1 MRRIVESV
9 EITVMLLSKIPESMD
24 SRGETVFWDS
34 IMTNFVV
41 EWCCCFSRW
50 KEIWKVDN
58 KKLLSF
64 FASNSATFG
73 MRLFIL
79 NYTIVVKK
87 NEVLLYKIYERPAL
101 YISSVW
107 NIWRTWRIDELNYD
121 VNIQQLT
128 TRKKNGALPRLTIVC
143 WFQNICV
150 IVTDRIKSS
159 HIFKIRLFKGSG
171 KTQLIWDS

>member
-1 MRRIVESV
+1 MKQFFESQSWRILLLNDAVVSQDERRF
-9 EITVMLLSKIPESMD
+9 
-24 SRGETVFWDS
+24 G
-34 IMTNFVV
+34 
-41 EWCCCFSRW
+41 
-50 KEIWKVDN
+50 
-58 KKLLSF
+58 KLIIKNCSYIHSF

-107 NIWRTWRIDELNYD
+107 NIWRTWQIDELNYD

-128 TRKKNGALPRLTIVC
+128 TRKKNGAQLPRLTIVC